1 MRRVVLAVLIP
12 LVIIGGVL
20 AWFFLRSDNVKEAA
34 LPALTT
40 VVQPGSSGATSPA
53 AGATG
58 STAIAPGGT
67 SADGAWK
74 VATGA
79 DTFVGYRV
87 DEVFA
92 AGAVKKTAVG
102 RTAGVTG
109 SIVVAGATI
118 SEANF
123 EADMTALKSDEAR
136 RDSQIKV
143 RGIESTKFPKATFV
157 LSAPIVLGGAPK
169 IGAELP
175 VKATGMLT
183 LHGVTKEIALDLEA
197 RWSGDRIDVAGKTD
211 ILMADYAIE
220 PPTIP
225 AIVTVENKGVLE
237 LQIVFARQ
245 LPVSSLV
252 RR

>member
-20 AWFFLRSDNVKEAA
+20 TWWFFLRSDNVKEAA

-40 VVQPGSSGATSPA
+40 VAQPSSSGATTPA

-58 STAIAPGGT
+58 STIVAAGST
-67 SADGAWK
+67 SADGTWK
-74 VATGA
+74 VATGS

-92 AGAVKKTAVG
+92 AGAVNKTAVG
-102 RTAGVTG
+102 RTPGVTG
-109 SIVVAGATI
+109 SVVVAGTKI
-118 SEANF
+118 SEATF
-123 EADMTALKSDEAR
+123 EADMTGLKSDEAR

-143 RGIESTKFPKATFV
+143 KGIESAKFPKATFV
-157 LSAPIVLGGAPK
+157 LSSPIDLGGPPK

-175 VKATGMLT
+175 VKATGKLT
-183 LHGVTKEIALDLEA
+183 LHGVTKEITLDLKA

-220 PPTIP
+220 PPSIP
-225 AIVTVENKGVLE
+225 AIVTVENKGILE
-237 LQIVFARQ
+237 LQLALSR
-245 LPVSSLV
+245 
-252 RR
+252 

>member
-1 MRRVVLAVLIP
+1 MRRVVLAILIP
-12 LVIIGGVL
+12 FVIIGGVL
-20 AWFFLRSDNVKEAA
+20 AWFFLRSDDVKEAA

-40 VVQPGSSGATSPA
+40 VAQPSSSGAPSPA
-53 AGATG
+53 AGETG
-58 STAIAPGGT
+58 STIVAPGGT

-74 VATGA
+74 AAAGA

-92 AGAVKKTAVG
+92 AGAVNKTAVG
-102 RTAGVTG
+102 RTPGVTG
-109 SIVVAGATI
+109 RIVIAGSTI
-118 SEANF
+118 SQANF

-136 RDSQIKV
+136 RDSQLKV
-143 RGIESTKFPKATFV
+143 KGIESTKFPKATFV
-157 LSAPIVLGGAPK
+157 LSAPIDLGGSPK

-175 VKATGMLT
+175 VKANGKLT
-183 LHGVTKEIALDLEA
+183 LHGVTREITLDLKA

-237 LQIVFARQ
+237 LQLAFSR
-245 LPVSSLV
+245 
-252 RR
+252 

>member
-12 LVIIGGVL
+12 LVLIGGAL
-20 AWFFLRSDNVKEAA
+20 AWFFLRSDNVKGAA

-53 AGATG
+53 AATG
-58 STAIAPGGT
+58 SPVVVPGGT
-67 SADGAWK
+67 SADGGWK
-74 VATGA
+74 VVAGA

-92 AGAVKKTAVG
+92 AGAVNKTAVG
-102 RTAGVTG
+102 RTPGVTG
-109 SIVVAGATI
+109 SIIVAGATI
-118 SEANF
+118 SEATF
-123 EADMTALKSDEAR
+123 EADMTALKSDETR

-157 LSAPIVLGGAPK
+157 LSAPIDLGGAPK

-175 VKATGMLT
+175 VKATGNLT
-183 LHGVTKEIALDLEA
+183 LHGVTKNITLDLKA
-197 RWSGDRIDVAGKTD
+197 RWTGDRIDVAGKTD

-220 PPTIP
+220 PPTVP
-225 AIVTVENKGVLE
+225 AIVTVENRGVLE
-237 LQIVFARQ
+237 LQLAFTR
-245 LPVSSLV
+245 
-252 RR
+252 

>member
-1 MRRVVLAVLIP
+1 MRRVGLAVLIP
-12 LVIIGGVL
+12 LVIFGGAF

-40 VVQPGSSGATSPA
+40 AVQPSSSGATSPA
-53 AGATG
+53 AAATG
-58 STAIAPGGT
+58 STIVAPGGT

-92 AGAVKKTAVG
+92 AGAVNKTAVG
-102 RTAGVTG
+102 RTPGVTG
-109 SIVVAGATI
+109 KVVVASATI
-118 SEANF
+118 SEASF

-143 RGIESTKFPKATFV
+143 KGIESTKFPTATFV
-157 LSAPIVLGGAPK
+157 LSSPIDLGGAPK

-175 VKATGMLT
+175 VKATGNLT
-183 LHGVTKEIALDLEA
+183 LHGVTKEVTLDLKA
-197 RWSGDRIDVAGKTD
+197 RWTGDRIDVAGKTD

-220 PPTIP
+220 PPTVP
-225 AIVTVENKGVLE
+225 AIVTVENRGVLE
-237 LQIVFARQ
+237 LQLAFTR
-245 LPVSSLV
+245 
-252 RR
+252 

>member
-1 MRRVVLAVLIP
+1 MRRVVLVILIP
-12 LVIIGGVL
+12 LVIIVGVL
-20 AWFFLRSDNVKEAA
+20 AWFFLRSDDVKEAA

-40 VVQPGSSGATSPA
+40 VVQPSSSGATSA
-53 AGATG
+53 AGGATG
-58 STAIAPGGT
+58 STIVAPGGT

-92 AGAVKKTAVG
+92 AGAVNKTAIG
-102 RTAGVTG
+102 RTPGVTG
-109 SIVVAGATI
+109 SIVVAGTTI
-118 SEANF
+118 SEATF
-123 EADMTALKSDEAR
+123 EADMTALKSDETR

-143 RGIESTKFPKATFV
+143 KGIESTKFPKATFV
-157 LSAPIVLGGAPK
+157 LSAPIDLGGAPK
-169 IGAELP
+169 IGTELP
-175 VKATGMLT
+175 VKATGKLT
-183 LHGVTKEIALDLEA
+183 LHGVTKDITLDLKA
-197 RWSGDRIDVAGKTD
+197 RWSGDRIDVAGKAD

-237 LQIVFARQ
+237 LQLAF
-245 LPVSSLV
+245 

>member
-1 MRRVVLAVLIP
+1 MRRVVLAILIP
-12 LVIIGGVL
+12 LVIIVGVL

-40 VVQPGSSGATSPA
+40 VAQPGSSGATSAA

-58 STAIAPGGT
+58 SPVVAPGGT

-92 AGAVKKTAVG
+92 AGAVNKTAVG
-102 RTAGVTG
+102 RTPGVTG

-118 SEANF
+118 SEATF
-123 EADMTALKSDEAR
+123 EADMTALKSDETR

-143 RGIESTKFPKATFV
+143 RGIESTKFPKANFV
-157 LSAPIVLGGAPK
+157 LSAPIDLGGAPK

-175 VKATGMLT
+175 VKATGKLT
-183 LHGVTKEIALDLEA
+183 LHGVTKEITLDLKA

-237 LQIVFARQ
+237 LQ
-245 LPVSSLV
+245 LSLT
-252 RR
+252 R

>member
-1 MRRVVLAVLIP
+1 MRRVALAVLIP
-12 LVIIGGVL
+12 LVLISGAL
-20 AWFFLRSDNVKEAA
+20 AWLFLRSDNVQEAA
-34 LPALTT
+34 LRALTT

-58 STAIAPGGT
+58 STIIAPGGT
-67 SADGAWK
+67 SADGAWN
-74 VATGA
+74 VAAGA

-92 AGAVKKTAVG
+92 AGAVNKTAVG
-102 RTAGVTG
+102 RTPGVTG
-109 SIVVAGATI
+109 KVVVAGTTI
-118 SEANF
+118 SEASF
-123 EADMTALKSDEAR
+123 EADMTGLKSDEAR

-157 LSAPIVLGGAPK
+157 LSSPIDLGGAPK

-175 VKATGMLT
+175 VKASGKLT
-183 LHGVTKEIALDLEA
+183 LHGVTKEVTLDLKA

-211 ILMADYAIE
+211 ILMANYAIE

-237 LQIVFARQ
+237 LQLTLTR
-245 LPVSSLV
+245 
-252 RR
+252 

>member
-92 AGAVKKTAVG
+92 AGAVNKTAVG

-109 SIVVAGATI
+109 NIVVAGTTI

-183 LHGVTKEIALDLEA
+183 LHGVTKEITLDLEA

>member
-12 LVIIGGVL
+12 LVILGGAF

-34 LPALTT
+34 LPALAT

-53 AGATG
+53 AGVSG
-58 STAIAPGGT
+58 STVVAVGGT
-67 SADGAWK
+67 SADGTWN

-92 AGAVKKTAVG
+92 AGAVNKTAVG
-102 RTAGVTG
+102 RTPGVTG
-109 SIVVAGATI
+109 GIVVVGATI

-123 EADMTALKSDEAR
+123 EADMTGLTSDEAR

-157 LSAPIVLGGAPK
+157 LSAPIDLGGAPK
-169 IGAELP
+169 VGAELP
-175 VKATGMLT
+175 VKANGKLT
-183 LHGVTKEIALDLEA
+183 LHGVTKEITLDLKA

-237 LQIVFARQ
+237 LQLIFTR
-245 LPVSSLV
+245 
-252 RR
+252 